1 MSYVQKCD
9 FISLCLKKVRCLI
22 CGMESKKHDPFLDLS
37 LDIPEKFYK
46 ETDAEGRPVCNIADC
61 LSSFTEVCMQF
72 IYNDHRSEIEDDF
85 FCSKVEELA
94 ETELYYCN
102 SCKCKQKSTKRFWIR
117 RLPNVLCL
125 HIKRFRWNNFFRT
138 KIDLRIKF
146 PIKSLDM
153 SQYVLNNVPET
164 RRSNLNN
171 NVYDLAAVIVHHGNG

>member
-1 MSYVQKCD
+1 MKTNGK
-9 FISLCLKKVRCLI
+9 FIPKLI
-22 CGMESKKHDPFLDLS
+22 KFCRNKHHRIVF
-37 LDIPEKFYK
+37 IEQKFYQNK
-46 ETDAEGRPVCNIADC
+46 KTNIN
-61 LSSFTEVCMQF
+61 FQ
-72 IYNDHRSEIEDDF
+72 
-85 FCSKVEELA
+85 VEELA

-153 SQYVLNNVPET
+153 SPYVLNNVPET

>member
-1 MSYVQKCD
+1 MAKT
-9 FISLCLKKVRCLI
+9 FISNSPLQI
-22 CGMESKKHDPFLDLS
+22 
-37 LDIPEKFYK
+37 
-46 ETDAEGRPVCNIADC
+46 
-61 LSSFTEVCMQF
+61 
-72 IYNDHRSEIEDDF
+72 
-85 FCSKVEELA
+85 EELA

-153 SQYVLNNVPET
+153 SQYVLNNGPET
-164 RRSNLNN
+164 RRSSSTN
-171 NVYDLAAVIVHHGNG
+171 NVYDLAAVIVHHGNGYVLRVATISFPVINQ